1 MHALVIC
8 YLSNSF
14 HLFSEEDLIGNL
26 LRFVTCMET
35 IPPLGFDPEPK
46 IFFGHADMLSP
57 DDKTVDFPYA
67 NTCANTIRLPVL
79 DSYEKFKNNMMVAME
94 IVTTFTNE

>member
-1 MHALVIC
+1 MLLIEC
-8 YLSNSF
+8 F
-14 HLFSEEDLIGNL
+14 HLLSEATLIGNL
-26 LRFVTCMET
+26 LRFLTCMEN
-35 IPPLGFDPEPK
+35 ISPLGFDPEPK

-57 DDKTVDFPYA
+57 DDKTVHFPYA
-67 NTCANTIRLPVL
+67 NTCANAIRLPVL